1 MLTSFIVKKYELFL
15 GCIFIVADKTVFI
28 YLHTILQEKVAD
40 AIIFE
45 FNKIQPIPTSR

>member
-15 GCIFIVADKTVFI
+15 GCIFIVADKTVYI
-28 YLHTILQEKVAD
+28 YLQTILQEKIAD

-45 FNKIQPIPTSR
+45 FNKIQPIPKSR

>member
-1 MLTSFIVKKYELFL
+1 MFTIFIVKKNELYL
-15 GCIFIVADKTVFI
+15 GCIFIVADKTI
-28 YLHTILQEKVAD
+28 SLQTILQEKIAD